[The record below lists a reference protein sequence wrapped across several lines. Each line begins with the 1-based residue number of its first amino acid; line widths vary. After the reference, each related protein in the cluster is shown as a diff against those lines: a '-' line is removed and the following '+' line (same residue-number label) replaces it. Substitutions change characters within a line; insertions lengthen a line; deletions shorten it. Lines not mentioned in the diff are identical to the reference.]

1 MEWNMKI
8 TASDLT
14 PSIQNRD
21 PGTVTGAAA
30 KLACVLKW
38 SASNYKKIRE
48 VNRKHPCTIII

>member
-1 MEWNMKI
+1 MEI